1 MKKYKQINLAGAISL
16 LLILALELLF
26 DHGLEQNNSFCFFI
40 KSPTNPCYIWIYICL
55 ALLPIGIFA
64 NRKHLKPSFRKLKG
78 VIKTLIKN
86 SVSGSGIDILF
97 VIFFLLHLT
106 WIPDSIYEWTKG
118 GAYWGQP
125 LIFVLGMLGAV
136 MIKPQMK
143 KETSNNPLVLLTGIS
158 IIDEKTVDAII
169 DPLLKEKA
177 KNEYNPEDFEKIIV
191 FVDKYIK
198 IKSLDGLSEKG
209 LSPDTLSKL
218 TNFDHTN
225 WTENGKKDII
235 RCLLKDLIR
244 YSFKKQNVDIELIDC
259 SYNKIQSAFDI
270 ISTKVNEL
278 LSGKYTDK
286 QLMFNITPGN
296 KIISIA
302 LALNSI
308 QRDRQTCYIQQTP
321 PYDIEAEELN
331 IFKLKDIVTEILD

>member
-1 MKKYKQINLAGAISL
+1 MKKYKQINLVGAISL
-16 LLILALELLF
+16 LLILALELMF
-26 DHGLEQNNSFCFFI
+26 DHCLEHSCFCFFI
-40 KSPTNPCYIWIYICL
+40 KPTANSYNIPIYICL
-55 ALLPIGIFA
+55 ALLLACFCLNIRYLAF
-64 NRKHLKPSFRKLKG
+64 SFRKLKG

-118 GAYWGQP
+118 EAYWGQP
-125 LIFVLGMLGAV
+125 LIFVLGMFGAV
-136 MIKPQMK
+136 MIKPQTK

-158 IIDEKTVDAII
+158 DIDEKTVDAII
-169 DPLLKEKA
+169 NPLLKEKA
-177 KNEYNPEDFEKIIV
+177 KKEYNPEDFEKIIV

-218 TNFDHTN
+218 TNFDNTN
-225 WTENGKKDII
+225 WEEEGKKEMI
-235 RCLLKDLIR
+235 RCLLNDLIR
-244 YSFKKQNVDIELIDC
+244 HSFKKQSVDIELIDC

-270 ISTKVNEL
+270 ISAKVNEL
-278 LSGKYTDK
+278 LSDKYIDK

-308 QRDRQTCYIQQTP
+308 QGNRQTCYIQQNSSR
-321 PYDIEAEELN
+321 DIEAEELD